1 MEAAQR
7 RGQVV
12 VDALV
17 RRVVHRRGVAV
28 VGARAGDLR
37 REVVEF
43 GVVHFVVVL
52 SVFSLGDF
60 DYPLSFELM
69 HGRLSRKARLR
80 SRWEIS
86 AA

>member
-1 MEAAQR
+1 M
-7 RGQVV
+7 
-12 VDALV
+12 
-17 RRVVHRRGVAV
+17 
-28 VGARAGDLR
+28 GDLR